1 MRKLNCGRSLPF
13 PVTFPSDSF
22 FIYHVNGVRI
32 SLLHILE
39 CVEIFSTAMD
49 DADGVNTE
57 ATEIS

>member
-1 MRKLNCGRSLPF
+1 M
-13 PVTFPSDSF
+13 TFHSDSF

-39 CVEIFSTAMD
+39 RAEIFSTAMD
-49 DADGVNTE
+49 DADGVKTE